1 MMHSS
6 DSASVLNV
14 IFGTE
19 DVLAQRKNLECLLS
33 SQQVKTY
40 LHNAALDL
48 FSCLVLCWLL
58 SVSPRNGSGVGGDGW
73 RKVMGEGRPSFGPT
87 GTS

>member
-6 DSASVLNV
+6 DSASVFNV

-33 SQQVKTY
+33 SQQVKTH
-40 LHNAALDL
+40 LHNAALYL
-48 FSCLVLCWLL
+48 FSCLVLGWLL
-58 SVSPRNGSGVGGDGW
+58 SVSPPPNGSGVGGDG
-73 RKVMGEGRPSFGPT
+73 
-87 GTS
+87 